1 MSGRPVALPVAA
13 PRARR
18 VALLGVGTV
27 GRALLAR
34 LEALADPRLSLCLV
48 ANSRQRAFAADG
60 LVPAACAATLSQG
73 EAHDGSGA
81 LPASFRAG
89 DIVVDATAS
98 ADLAAWHP
106 RWLRQGLHV
115 VSANKLGLGGPLL
128 RQHEIR
134 ALAIDGRHYGDAAT
148 VGAGLPLLRTLREL
162 RAGGDRIGA
171 IVGVL
176 SGTLAWLFDGY
187 DGSEPFSRRV
197 RAAVA
202 HGYAEPDPRVDL
214 SGEDVRRKL
223 LILARTAGYP
233 LEEVEVRV
241 DSLLTPAIEAAS
253 RADLDAA
260 LESLDAPLAERAART
275 ARDGKVLRYVARFD
289 AAGARIGLEALA
301 SDDPIAVGRGCDN
314 RVAIWSTRYRDRPL
328 QIQGPGSGAD
338 VTAAALLDD
347 LLRTLT

>member
-1 MSGRPVALPVAA
+1 MSVLPLALPAGQA
-13 PRARR
+13 RAHR

-34 LEALADPRLSLCLV
+34 LDALGDPRLSLCLA
-48 ANSRQRAFAADG
+48 ANSRQRTYASGGLAPAGLAAR
-60 LVPAACAATLSQG
+60 LLHG
-73 EAHDGSGA
+73 EHHDGSGA
-81 LPASFRAG
+81 LPDDFHAG

-98 ADLAAWHP
+98 ARLAAWHP

-134 ALAIDGRHYGDAAT
+134 ALVTDGRHYGDAAT

-187 DGSEPFSRRV
+187 DGREPFSRRV
-197 RAAVA
+197 QAAVSQ
-202 HGYAEPDPRVDL
+202 GYAEPDPRVDL

-233 LEEVEVRV
+233 LEEVEVQV
-241 DSLLTPAIEAAS
+241 DSLLTPAIEAAD
-253 RADLDAA
+253 RDGLEAA
-260 LESLDAPLAERAART
+260 LAGLDGPLGERAART
-275 ARDGKVLRYVARFD
+275 ARDGKVLRYVARLD
-289 AAGARIGLEALA
+289 AGGARIGLEALA
-301 SDDPIAVGRGCDN
+301 PDDPIAVGRGCDN

-328 QIQGPGSGAD
+328 QIQGPGAGAE
-338 VTAAALLDD
+338 VTAAALIDD
-347 LLRTLT
+347 LLRIVA